1 METVMDRAV
10 SNGWRADNPAGRSL
24 LKVLPK
30 AKSGKEHH
38 RALPYTDVLA
48 ALRKVRHSPSHT
60 LTRLAFEF
68 MVLCASR
75 AGEFRNAQWTEI
87 DWESATWIIPS
98 NRMKARREHA
108 YRCLTRLWQS
118 RGMHGS

>member
-1 METVMDRAV
+1 M
-10 SNGWRADNPAGRSL
+10 WLNPVQPMGST
-24 LKVLPK
+24 
-30 AKSGKEHH
+30 SEHH

-48 ALRKVRHSPSHT
+48 ALRKVRLSPSQS
-60 LTRLAFEF
+60 LTSLAFEF
-68 MVLCASR
+68 MELCASR
-75 AGEFRNAQWTEI
+75 AGEVRNAEWTEI